1 MRYFVSWKPADFTD
15 VSHCRTILFCR
26 TLYTG
31 ASIPPYVVY
40 AMPGT
45 VLVVGVLRLHSKHRK
60 WTVNSTL

>member
-26 TLYTG
+26 TLY
-31 ASIPPYVVY
+31 S
-40 AMPGT
+40 GT